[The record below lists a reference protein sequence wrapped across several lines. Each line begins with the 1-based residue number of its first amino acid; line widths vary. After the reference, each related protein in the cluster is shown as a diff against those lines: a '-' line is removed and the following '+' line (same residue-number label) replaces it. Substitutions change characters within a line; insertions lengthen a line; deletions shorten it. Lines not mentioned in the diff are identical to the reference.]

1 MSMTCIS
8 LTGKGRSNPMLM
20 ACPDDDTLK
29 SSIMKIPMEENL
41 NRRYL
46 VEQLGFSL
54 GGVLE
59 SYRRVRPMIG
69 TGSSAQ

>member
-20 ACPDDDTLK
+20 ACPDDDILK

-54 GGVLE
+54 GEVLE
-59 SYRRVRPMIG
+59 S
-69 TGSSAQ
+69 